1 MRKQWIKK
9 ENIYHKP
16 FYKHKLK
23 MTLLSVFLMAVIFFA
38 YQLFYIKQ
46 LQIEIEHKASIVT
59 SQHHSQAIKKET
71 KRILR

>member
-23 MTLLSVFLMAVIFFA
+23 MTLLSVLLMAIIFFA

-46 LQIEIEHKASIVT
+46 LQIEIEHKASISTLDQQQPIV
-59 SQHHSQAIKKET
+59 KEP